1 MERSLSG
8 SRFSSIGWR
17 CGSGSGSS
25 TGAEGPP
32 SSTSCGPPMSAY
44 RRPRPS
50 PPQPRPR
57 NRPAPYTPRA
67 RRGVNALSSSVQ
79 SVVCYSVRVKLLTSA
94 LDTGPDVRGCQRPC
108 GPSSLLRGS
117 VRARSCVTS
126 LLDGTGRAGHPVYP
140 PTRVPGS
147 LKFPRRHTPRAP
159 RVPAGGTRALLGSG
173 SRSADA

>member
-32 SSTSCGPPMSAY
+32 SSTSCGPPTSAY

-57 NRPAPYTPRA
+57 NRPAPYTPLA

-94 LDTGPDVRGCQRPC
+94 LDTGPDVRVGASVWSELAAPWVGPC
-108 GPSSLLRGS
+108 SELRNIY
-117 VRARSCVTS
+117 A
-126 LLDGTGRAGHPVYP
+126 GRDAPVY
-140 PTRVPGS
+140 RVPV
-147 LKFPRRHTPRAP
+147 R
-159 RVPAGGTRALLGSG
+159 
-173 SRSADA
+173 